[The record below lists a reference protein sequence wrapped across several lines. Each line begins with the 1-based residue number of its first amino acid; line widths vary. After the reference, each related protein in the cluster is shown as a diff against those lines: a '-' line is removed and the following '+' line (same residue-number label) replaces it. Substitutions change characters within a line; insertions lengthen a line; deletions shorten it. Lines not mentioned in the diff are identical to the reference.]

1 MTKFDFVFLSHFW
14 YLSINYIVCMSVM
27 FQTLLRKDF
36 RTSYGLMLFKFAVE
50 TRHGNV
56 VNNVDVSRHQF
67 VICLLPAPEQMLDRI
82 SREL

>member
-27 FQTLLRKDF
+27 FQTLLRRDF

-56 VNNVDVSRHQF
+56 VNNVDV
-67 VICLLPAPEQMLDRI
+67 ICLVLAPEQMLDRI